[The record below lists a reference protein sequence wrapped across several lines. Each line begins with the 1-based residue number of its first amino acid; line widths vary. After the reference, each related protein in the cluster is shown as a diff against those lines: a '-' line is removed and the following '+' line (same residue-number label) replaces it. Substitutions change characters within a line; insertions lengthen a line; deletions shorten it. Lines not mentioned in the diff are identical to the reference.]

1 MLEKEYMVDQ
11 QRIAEYFALDS
22 SVMGMFETLF
32 GLLFTRITDAANG
45 LIWHEDVHL
54 FSVWNDEGQGGQF
67 VGYLYL
73 DLYSR
78 SGKFG
83 HVANFNLQPVGI
95 PSVRV
100 QFQLIINVSR
110 DLWTPMAIEVTR
122 PQHWCAIFRSQKGPS
137 LAFCNTTNW

>member
-1 MLEKEYMVDQ
+1 MSEEGVKQFSRVDYGTV
-11 QRIAEYFALDS
+11 RIFKGAVDTVDKPVEFS
-22 SVMGMFETLF
+22 GRS
-32 GLLFTRITDAANG
+32 
-45 LIWHEDVHL
+45 DVHL
-54 FSVWNDEGQGGQF
+54 FSVWNDEEQGGQF

-83 HVANFNLQPVGI
+83 HAANFNLQPVGI

-122 PQHWCAIFRSQKGPS
+122 PQH
-137 LAFCNTTNW
+137 